1 MGSSAVQQQ
10 APQLLSQGVQKS
22 AGRCSRGL
30 GSELGEAFW
39 ESTLEVVQGAERWA
53 LVFQPGRLNVPLEE
67 GVFSGSGVGLAGL
80 GSASWLSVHPGT
92 GPVSSGLHP
101 HPHLSA
107 VFFPT
112 STPQEFLL
120 LTLQLRTLSAFLPL
134 WEKKTAR
141 LRGVEG

>member
-10 APQLLSQGVQKS
+10 TPQPLSQVKS

-30 GSELGEAFW
+30 GSKLAEASW
-39 ESTLEVVQGAERWA
+39 EPTPEAVRGTEQWASVV
-53 LVFQPGRLNVPLEE
+53 QPGRLDVPLEE

-92 GPVSSGLHP
+92 GPVSSGLR
-101 HPHLSA
+101 PHLHPSA
-107 VFFPT
+107 VLFFPT
-112 STPQEFLL
+112 STPQELLL

-134 WEKKTAR
+134 WKKTAR